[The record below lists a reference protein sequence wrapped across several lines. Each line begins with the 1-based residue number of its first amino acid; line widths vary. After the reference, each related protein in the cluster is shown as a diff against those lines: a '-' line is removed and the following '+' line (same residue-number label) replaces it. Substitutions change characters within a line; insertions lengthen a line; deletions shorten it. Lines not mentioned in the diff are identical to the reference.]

1 MAKPDSGRRPEE
13 KSGHFTSLFMHL
25 VSQDLGEP
33 FADFRRRFEEL
44 AEEKN
49 LYRLRE
55 NLGEL
60 SESLY
65 RMDRLVHDL
74 VDTASMESGGVV
86 LEEETVDLASILSEQ
101 ISRRLR
107 RLRGF
112 RIQPEIPAA
121 LMVRGDAGR
130 FATLINDLLDA
141 VILLSPGGGTIL
153 FRLEEERGNISLS
166 AENRTAA
173 APPGPRGS
181 FLDWLRDGLHEK
193 EGFEAIGIGLY
204 RSHLLAQ
211 MWGGTMDL
219 ETPPEGGISFT
230 VRLPDRK

>member
-1 MAKPDSGRRPEE
+1 MAKADSDSHPKE

-25 VSQDLGEP
+25 VSHDLGEP

-44 AEEKN
+44 IEESN

-65 RMDRLVHDL
+65 RIDRLVHDL

-86 LEEETVDLASILSEQ
+86 LKEEAVDLASILSDQ
-101 ISRRLR
+101 ISKRLR

-112 RIQPEIPAA
+112 RIQPEMPTTM
-121 LMVRGDAGR
+121 MVRGDADR

-141 VILLSPGGGTIL
+141 VILFSPKGGTIL
-153 FRLEEERGNISLS
+153 FRLEKETGIFSLS
-166 AENRTAA
+166 AENRTAVA
-173 APPGPRGS
+173 SPGPRGS
-181 FLDWLRDGLHEK
+181 FLDWLRNGLHER
-193 EGFEAIGIGLY
+193 EGFEGIGIGLY
-204 RSHLLAQ
+204 RSYLLAQ
-211 MWGGTMDL
+211 MWGGEMDL
-219 ETPPEGGISFT
+219 EAPPDGGISFT
-230 VRLPDRK
+230 VRIPEKK